1 MAEDIQTTVQFQADI
16 TDFKGAMQEAN
27 RSIKLA
33 NSEFK
38 AASSG
43 MDDWSDSTDGLTAKL
58 KQLTTLHDAQRRKLD
73 VLNAAYEKAA
83 REQGEASDAAVEL
96 KTKINNQQAVVN
108 ATAKDIKKYE
118 DALEE
123 TESGTKGLSKATD
136 KAEGSLAALGKVGG
150 VVVGAMAAVGA
161 AVAAAVAAFIASAE
175 ATRDYRRELAQLAQN
190 ATDAGHQMDTV
201 KKTLADVAAVTGE
214 TDAAMEGLNMLM
226 ATGLDTKNLEMA
238 ADAFA
243 GAATK
248 FDGLKF
254 EGMAEGLQESL
265 AVGSAV
271 GPFAELIERT
281 GTNLETFNKGMEACT
296 TEAERQQYA
305 MDWLAKSG
313 LKEIHDAYVQTN
325 ADLVEADKAQFNL
338 NDKMAQLGAI
348 AEPITTAF
356 KNIGTAILSDALPGI
371 QALADGFMGVLNG
384 EKGAAA
390 NLGTAVT
397 DMVTG
402 FIQKATEALPMV
414 LEIGASLIKSVAV
427 GIFNSL
433 PMVLETGREIITNLV
448 TGISENLPSLVDRG
462 LDALMN
468 FATTIYDGA
477 PSLINTGFELLGKL
491 VQGIMDSLPTL
502 IAKAPEIISKF
513 ANTINDNFPT
523 ILAKGVQLVWQI
535 IQGIIKAIP
544 TLIANIP
551 KIIAAIVDVWSAFNW
566 LNLGKNAIKWLG
578 DGFKNMLGF
587 IKNMG
592 QNVVDSATSIIK
604 NLPQTLLNLGKN
616 AVSGLGNA
624 LKGGLSAVKSAASS
638 IVSNITSV
646 LSGLPSKMLS
656 IGGDIVRGI
665 WDGIKNAGAWLW
677 DQLSNFAGGIVN
689 SIAGALGINSPS
701 TVARDFIG
709 KNFDLGIAEGV
720 DRNKDKVMSAVRGL
734 GESMTGGLPSGAS
747 GAAPGAAAGGKSIS
761 FTQIINSPRA
771 LSRREI
777 YRQTHN
783 ALAYAGGVS

>member
-43 MDDWSDSTDGLTAKL
+43 MDDWSDSADGLTAKL
-58 KQLTTLHDAQRRKLD
+58 KQLTTLQDAQRRKLD
-73 VLNAAYEKAA
+73 VLNAAYEEAVK
-83 REQGEASDAAVEL
+83 EQGENSRAAQEL
-96 KTKINNQQAVVN
+96 RIQINNQQAVVN
-108 ATAKDIKKYE
+108 ATAKDIRKYE
-118 DALEE
+118 AALEDV
-123 TESGTKGLSKATD
+123 ESGTKDLAEATD
-136 KAEGSLAALGKVGG
+136 KAESSFSALGKVGG

-161 AVAAAVAAFIASAE
+161 AVAGAVTAFIASAE

-190 ATDAGHQMDTV
+190 ASDAGHQMGTV
-201 KKTLADVAAVTGE
+201 KETLAGVAAVTGE

-281 GTNLETFNKGMEACT
+281 GADLEKFNAGLEACT

-305 MDWLAKSG
+305 MEWLANSG
-313 LKEIHDAYVQTN
+313 LKEVHDAYVQTN

-348 AEPITTAF
+348 AEPISTAF
-356 KNIGTAILSDALPGI
+356 KSMGAAILSDALPGI
-371 QALADGFMGVLNG
+371 QALADDFMGLLNG
-384 EKGAAA
+384 EDGAAA
-390 NLGTAVT
+390 NLGDAVSGMIS
-397 DMVTG
+397 D
-402 FIQKATEALPMV
+402 FIQKVTEALPMV
-414 LEIGASLIKSVAV
+414 LEVGGSLVRAIATS
-427 GIFNSL
+427 IFDSL
-433 PMVLETGREIITNLV
+433 PMVLETGRELITNLV
-448 TGISENLPSLVDRG
+448 TGIGENLPSLVDRG
-462 LDALMN
+462 LDALMS

-477 PSLINTGFELLGKL
+477 PSLIDTGFELLGKL

-523 ILAKGVQLVWQI
+523 ILAKGVGLVWQI
-535 IQGIIKAIP
+535 IQGIIQAIP

-551 KIIAAIVDVWSAFNW
+551 KIIAAIVDVWEAFNW
-566 LNLGKNAIKWLG
+566 INLAKNAIKWLG
-578 DGFKNMLGF
+578 DGFKSMLGF
-587 IKNMG
+587 IKNIG
-592 QNVVDSATSIIK
+592 QNVVNSATAAIK

-616 AVSGLGNA
+616 AVGGLGNA
-624 LKGGLSAVKSAASS
+624 LSGGLSAVKSAASS
-638 IVSNITSV
+638 IVSGITST
-646 LSGLPSKMLS
+646 LSGLPGKMLS

-665 WDGIKNAGAWLW
+665 WSGIKNAGAWLW
-677 DQLSNFAGGIVN
+677 DQLSGFAGGIVGT
-689 SIAGALGINSPS
+689 IADALGIHSPS

-709 KNFDLGIAEGV
+709 RNFDLGIAEGV
-720 DRNKDKVMSAVRGL
+720 VSNKDKVMAAVRGL
-734 GESMTGGLPSGAS
+734 GESMTSGLPSGTS
-747 GAAPGAAAGGKSIS
+747 GAAPAVAGGKTIV
-761 FTQIINSPRA
+761 FNQTNNSPRA

-777 YRQTHN
+777 YRRTYN
-783 ALAYAGGVS
+783 ALAYAGGV